1 MAEKSTKESPLA
13 KQMFSLADSYATIS
27 RLGNLYGR
35 LNMLMDMK
43 LHLADEEIKIRKQI
57 KESELK

>member
-1 MAEKSTKESPLA
+1 
-13 KQMFSLADSYATIS
+13 MFSVADSYATIS

>member
-1 MAEKSTKESPLA
+1 
-13 KQMFSLADSYATIS
+13 MFSVADSYAVIS
-27 RLGNLYGR
+27 RIGNLYGR

-43 LHLADEEIKIRKQI
+43 SHLADEEIKIRKQI